1 MKIIA
6 ASIALMLLSGC
17 AHWFGPA
24 HGVFDAVGSTPDND
38 SCQLSVA
45 PVGASSAPREWTV
58 SGDFR
63 QSVLINPSR
72 EGHRIALICNGA
84 LAAERTFK
92 YGRDVGIG
100 GELAVNGSAP

>member
-1 MKIIA
+1 MKVPA
-6 ASIALMLLSGC
+6 AVTILLLLSGC

-24 HGVFDAVGSTPDND
+24 HGKFIAVGITPTDE
-38 SCQLSVA
+38 SCKLSVA
-45 PVGASSAPREWTV
+45 PVGSTSSAREWTV
-58 SGDFR
+58 SGSFR
-63 QSVLINPSR
+63 QSVLINPNSN
-72 EGHRIALICNGA
+72 GHRMTLICDGR